1 MNDGRGYKVQQIM
14 FPHGNSLKFKLV
26 FVLFAVLLI
35 ILGLALFSVLGMML
49 LNTTVGEKYERNPV
63 ISAQALAM
71 LQSERLRT
79 PTPLADSTSTP
90 TITPTQQDLLSMIPE
105 EHRGLLTNGNRDEYK
120 IALTF
125 DLCETEGDL
134 AGYDSQIIQI
144 LNKTQ
149 TPATLFLGG
158 LWMRNH
164 QTETLELG
172 SNPLFELGN
181 HSWSHADFSA
191 ISRDEMDQ
199 QILLAQQ
206 TMYDLLGYQT
216 NLFRLPYGT
225 YTDEALNAIND
236 QGLYIIQWDDVSG
249 DPDPDIDAKEM
260 TAWVLQQAQPGSI
273 IIMHANGR
281 GWHTAEALPRI
292 IQSLREEGFTLV
304 TISDLLQIPPYK

>member
-1 MNDGRGYKVQQIM
+1 
-14 FPHGNSLKFKLV
+14 
-26 FVLFAVLLI
+26 
-35 ILGLALFSVLGMML
+35 ML
-49 LNTTVGEKYERNPV
+49 R
-63 ISAQALAM
+63 
-71 LQSERLRT
+71 SERLLT
-79 PTPLADSTSTP
+79 PTPPIDSTSTP
-90 TITPTQQDLLSMIPE
+90 TITPTQQGLPATVPE
-105 EHRGLLTNGNRDEYK
+105 NQRGLLTNGNRNENK

-134 AGYDSQIIQI
+134 AGYDSKIIQI

-158 LWMRNH
+158 LWMRDH
-164 QTETLELG
+164 QAETLELA

-181 HSWSHADFSA
+181 HSWSHADFST

-199 QILLAQQ
+199 QILLTQQ

-216 NLFRLPYGT
+216 NLFRLPYGN
-225 YTDEALNAIND
+225 YTDEALNVIND

-249 DPDPDIDAKEM
+249 DPDPNIDAKEM
-260 TAWVLQQAQPGSI
+260 TAWVLQQVKPGSI

-292 IQSLREEGFTLV
+292 ISSLREQGYTPMTVSE
-304 TISDLLQIPPYK
+304 LLNIQPYK

>member
-1 MNDGRGYKVQQIM
+1 M
-14 FPHGNSLKFKLV
+14 FPHRHSLKFKLI
-26 FVLFAVLLI
+26 FVLLAVLLI
-35 ILGLALFSVLGMML
+35 ILGLALFSVRTVMV
-49 LNTTVGEKYERNPV
+49 LNGSTGEKYERNPA
-63 ISAQALAM
+63 ISAQTLAM
-71 LQSERLRT
+71 LRSERFLT
-79 PTPLADSTSTP
+79 PTSLIDSTSTP
-90 TITPTQQDLLSMIPE
+90 TITPTQQGLPATVPE
-105 EHRGLLTNGNRDEYK
+105 NQRGLLTNGNRNENK

-134 AGYDSQIIQI
+134 AGYDSPIIQI

-158 LWMRNH
+158 LWMRDH
-164 QTETLELG
+164 PAETLELA

-191 ISRDEMDQ
+191 ITRDEMERQ
-199 QILLAQQ
+199 VVLAQQ
-206 TMYDLLGYQT
+206 TMHDLLGYET

-225 YTDEALNAIND
+225 YTDEALKLIND

-260 TAWVLQQAQPGSI
+260 TAWVLQQVQPGSI

-292 IQSLREEGFTLV
+292 IQSLRDQGYTPV
-304 TISDLLQIPPYK
+304 TISELLNIQPYK

>member
-1 MNDGRGYKVQQIM
+1 MKYWFI
-14 FPHGNSLKFKLV
+14 FILL
-26 FVLFAVLLI
+26 AVLVTVSGLLI
-35 ILGLALFSVLGMML
+35 LSALGIAILDPKEGIKDARNPSYSSQPLGLLQIQM
-49 LNTTVGEKYERNPV
+49 
-63 ISAQALAM
+63 QAAP
-71 LQSERLRT
+71 SFTGSSTLRPAT
-79 PTPLADSTSTP
+79 
-90 TITPTQQDLLSMIPE
+90 TPTQEFPSVIPE
-105 EHRGLLTNGNRDEYK
+105 RLRGLLTNGNRNENK

-125 DLCETEGDL
+125 DLCETEGDV

-158 LWMRNH
+158 LWMRDH
-164 QTETLELG
+164 QAETLELA

-181 HSWSHADFSA
+181 HSWSHADFST

-206 TMYDLLGYQT
+206 TMYDLLGYET

-292 IQSLREEGFTLV
+292 IASLREQGYTLV
-304 TISDLLQIPPYK
+304 TITELLDLQPYK

>member
-1 MNDGRGYKVQQIM
+1 MEMFQSSKIM
-14 FPHGNSLKFKLV
+14 FPHRHPLKFKLI
-26 FVLFAVLLI
+26 FVLLAVLLI
-35 ILGLALFSVLGMML
+35 ILGLAAFSVLGFWVS
-49 LNTTVGEKYERNPV
+49 NTAVGEKNERNPV
-63 ISAQALAM
+63 ISTQALA
-71 LQSERLRT
+71 LLRSERLTT
-79 PTPLADSTSTP
+79 PTPLADPILTP
-90 TITPTQQDLLSMIPE
+90 TTTPAQQGLPVIVPQNQ
-105 EHRGLLTNGNRDEYK
+105 RGLLTNGKRDEYK

-158 LWMRNH
+158 LWMRDH
-164 QTETLELG
+164 QAETLELAG
-172 SNPLFELGN
+172 NPLFELGN

-191 ISRDEMDQ
+191 ISRVEMDQ
-199 QILLAQQ
+199 QIILTQQ
-206 TMYDLLGYQT
+206 TMHDLLGYQT

-225 YTDEALNAIND
+225 YSDDALNAIND

-249 DPDPDIDAKEM
+249 DPDPDIGAKEM

-292 IQSLREEGFTLV
+292 IQSLRDQGYTLV
-304 TISDLLQIPPYK
+304 TISKLLNIQPYK